1 MTQEEIIE
9 GNRLIAKFKGWF
21 EEENGLE
28 GTWYEIQGHAKYV
41 AFSTYKETYR
51 DLPFHRSWDWLMP
64 VWMKIIQMEEKD
76 FNLDEGTIGKKTT
89 FLRCYIYT
97 DKGWNEK
104 TCYHDCIDYKNGEEI
119 ESKDIQECLYKT
131 VVDFIKWYNLKTK

>member
-51 DLPFHRSWDWLMP
+51 DLPFHRSWDWLIP
-64 VWMKIIQMEEKD
+64 VVEKIDQLEIVYYFSIL
-76 FNLDEGTIGKKTT
+76 FNHSSDILLTNVKISDYDNNFYQHIKGDENTIDIVYKTT
-89 FLRCYIYT
+89 V
-97 DKGWNEK
+97 E
-104 TCYHDCIDYKNGEEI
+104 
-119 ESKDIQECLYKT
+119 
-131 VVDFIKWYNLKTK
+131 FIKWYNLKTK